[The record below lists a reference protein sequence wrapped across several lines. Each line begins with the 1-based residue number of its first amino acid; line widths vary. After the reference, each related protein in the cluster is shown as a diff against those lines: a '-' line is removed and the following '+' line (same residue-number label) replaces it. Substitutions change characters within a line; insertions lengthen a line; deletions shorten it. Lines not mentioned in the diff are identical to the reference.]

1 MVMVDSFTGA
11 LFLVAIRDKR
21 APTTAAVGR
30 LLISFIGP
38 PAEWVTD
45 GGGEWEGDFHAMLED
60 NCVVH
65 RVTSPNHP
73 QANGMAERGVQVA
86 KQMLSR
92 LLAEMRPKDDFKKL
106 LPGVMLAYNC
116 SKHKSTGFSPYF
128 LLTDARFLCPSSRSW
143 CFERRLI

>member
-1 MVMVDSFTGA
+1 M
-11 LFLVAIRDKR
+11 
-21 APTTAAVGR
+21 
-30 LLISFIGP
+30 
-38 PAEWVTD
+38 
-45 GGGEWEGDFHAMLED
+45 GGEWEGDFHAMLED

-92 LLAEMRPKDDFKKL
+92 LLAEMRPKDDFEKL

-128 LLTDARFLCPSSRSW
+128 LLYGREILVPEQSKLVFREKIDLEKPEETK
-143 CFERRLI
+143 RLNS

>member
-1 MVMVDSFTGA
+1 
-11 LFLVAIRDKR
+11 
-21 APTTAAVGR
+21 
-30 LLISFIGP
+30 
-38 PAEWVTD
+38 
-45 GGGEWEGDFHAMLED
+45 MLED

-73 QANGMAERGVQVA
+73 QATGMAERGMQVA

-92 LLAEMRPKDDFKKL
+92 LLAEMRPKDDFETKL

-143 CFERRLI
+143 CFERRLIRRSPKKRLNS